1 MMYTYGGSKKKMMM
15 YGGKKK
21 MMKAGGAKP
30 DYLDMDGDGNK
41 KEPMKNA
48 VKDKKAKG
56 KKKPFVKPPTPGTN
70 TKPKLYAKKGGLMK
84 DLKKQ
89 QKEDRKEMRSG
100 QKEARKE
107 QRGQNKRERV
117 AKGLNKRA
125 DRKMKSADRKR
136 LAGDQATAQGKLK
149 KAARKQRKSMK
160 KGVQG
165 SAARLAASMYKTG
178 GFLEMPTFDL
188 DRD

>member
-1 MMYTYGGSKKKMMM
+1 MM

-30 DYLDMDGDGNK
+30 DYLDMDKDGNK

-48 VKDKKAKG
+48 VKDKKQAKG
-56 KKKPFVKPPTPGTN
+56 KKKPFVKQPAIGVDN
-70 TKPKLYAKKGGLMK
+70 KPKLLAKKGGLMK

-125 DRKMKSADRKR
+125 DRKMKAASRKR

-149 KAARKQRKSMK
+149 KAARKQRKATK

-165 SAARLAASMYKTG
+165 AAARLSAAMYKTG
-178 GFLEMPTFDL
+178 GFLEMPVFDL

>member
-1 MMYTYGGSKKKMMM
+1 MRKKMMYGGSKKKMMM

-48 VKDKKAKG
+48 VKDKKQAKG
-56 KKKPFVKPPTPGTN
+56 KKKPFVKPPTPGVDN
-70 TKPKLYAKKGGLMK
+70 KPKLLAKKGGLMK

-107 QRGQNKRERV
+107 QRGQDREER
-117 AKGLNKRA
+117 KDIRA
-125 DRKMKSADRKR
+125 ENR
-136 LAGDQATAQGKLK
+136 
-149 KAARKQRKSMK
+149 AARKSNRAK
-160 KGVQG
+160 KKAVKKIKKAFKGKAKMG
-165 SAARLAASMYKTG
+165 NGGKMMYKSG
-178 GFLEMPTFDL
+178 GFLEMPVFDL